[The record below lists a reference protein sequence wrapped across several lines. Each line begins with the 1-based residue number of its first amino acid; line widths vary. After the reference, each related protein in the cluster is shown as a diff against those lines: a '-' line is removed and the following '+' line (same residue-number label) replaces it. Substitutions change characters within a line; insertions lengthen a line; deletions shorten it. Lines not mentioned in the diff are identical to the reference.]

1 MLELKETILDAFFS
15 LAHKSSLSV
24 HSYQNTLTVHDITN
38 LINKIKIKNMLQF
51 VRHYEPLGAQTF
63 KSIVGR

>member
-15 LAHKSSLSV
+15 LAHNSLSV
-24 HSYQNTLTVHDITN
+24 HSYQNTLMVHDITN

-63 KSIVGR
+63 KR